1 MNTHYGSE
9 EIAVRV
15 EGLVKRFGEK
25 AAVDHVDFAVRA
37 GSVFGLL
44 GPNGAGKT
52 TIVRMLSTLT
62 RPDGGTATVAGL
74 DVVKHAQAVRRVIG
88 LTGQFAAVDET
99 LSGYENIYMIGR
111 LLDMPAKQAKR
122 RAGELL
128 AAFDLAEDAKKPAKQ
143 YSGGMRRRLD
153 LAASLVGRPAVL
165 FLDEPTTGLDP
176 ARRNDL
182 WEIVRDLSSTGTTV
196 LLTFGLAED
205 ARKPAKQYSGGMR
218 RRLDLAASL
227 VGRPKVLFLDEPTTG
242 LDPARRNDLWEI
254 VRDLSQGGTTVLLT
268 TQYMEEAEALAH
280 DIAVMDQGRFIARGT
295 ADELKVRIAGRTI
308 RLRPLAEADLPALR
322 EVLQEVLGSV
332 QDSGPN
338 QLSGPIADDEKVA
351 ALLSAVAAK
360 DIAIADIS
368 TVTASLDEVFLE
380 LTEKRGGKEAE
391 PATGSE
397 RPAASAAASR
407 NTSTSTPTPT
417 AGTTAASAALPA
429 QAEPEKEVAR

>member
-1 MNTHYGSE
+1 MKTESGSD

-15 EGLVKRFGEK
+15 GGLVKRFGEQT
-25 AAVDHVDFAVRA
+25 AVDHVDLSVPT

-52 TIVRMLSTLT
+52 TIVRMLSTLL
-62 RPDGGTATVAGL
+62 RPDGGRALVAGL
-74 DVVKHAQAVRRVIG
+74 DVAAHAAAVRRVIG
-88 LTGQFAAVDET
+88 LTGQFAAVDEA

-111 LLDMPAKQAKR
+111 LLDMPAK
-122 RAGELL
+122 E
-128 AAFDLAEDAKKPAKQ
+128 AKK
-143 YSGGMRRRLD
+143 RTEEL
-153 LAASLVGRPAVL
+153 
-165 FLDEPTTGLDP
+165 
-176 ARRNDL
+176 
-182 WEIVRDLSSTGTTV
+182 

-254 VRDLSQGGTTVLLT
+254 VRDLSQAGTTVLLT
-268 TQYMEEAEALAH
+268 TQYMEEAEALAE

-308 RLRPLAEADLPALR
+308 RLRPLAEADLPVLR

-338 QLSGPIADDEKVA
+338 QLSGPIAEDEKVA

-368 TVTASLDEVFLE
+368 TVTASLDEVFLA
-380 LTEKRGGKEAE
+380 LTEKRGGQ
-391 PATGSE
+391 PALPGAGIEGGREGES
-397 RPAASAAASR
+397 AAS
-407 NTSTSTPTPT
+407 TSTSTFTTTTT
-417 AGTTAASAALPA
+417 AGPASGTTAGGGAASPSATGSAAVPT
-429 QAEPEKEVAR
+429 QAEPEREVAR

>member
-1 MNTHYGSE
+1 MSVAGATVDGMNSESGSD
-9 EIAVRV
+9 EIAIQV
-15 EGLVKRFGEK
+15 EGLVKRFGEQT
-25 AAVDHVDFAVRA
+25 AVDHVDLSVPT

-52 TIVRMLSTLT
+52 TIVRMLSTLL
-62 RPDGGTATVAGL
+62 RPDGGRALVAGL
-74 DVVKHAQAVRRVIG
+74 DVAAHAAAVRRVIG
-88 LTGQFAAVDET
+88 LTGQFAAVDEA

-111 LLDMPAKQAKR
+111 LLDMPAK
-122 RAGELL
+122 E
-128 AAFDLAEDAKKPAKQ
+128 AKK
-143 YSGGMRRRLD
+143 RTEEL
-153 LAASLVGRPAVL
+153 
-165 FLDEPTTGLDP
+165 
-176 ARRNDL
+176 
-182 WEIVRDLSSTGTTV
+182 

-254 VRDLSQGGTTVLLT
+254 VRDLSQSGTTVLLT
-268 TQYMEEAEALAH
+268 TQYMEEAEALAE

-322 EVLQEVLGSV
+322 EVLHEVLGSV

-380 LTEKRGGKEAE
+380 LTEKRGGKDAE
-391 PATGSE
+391 PAAGSE
-397 RPAASAAASR
+397 RPAASAAASW
-407 NTSTSTPTPT
+407 NTTTSTPTPT
-417 AGTTAASAALPA
+417 AGTAAVSAALPA
-429 QAEPEKEVAR
+429 QAEPEREVAR